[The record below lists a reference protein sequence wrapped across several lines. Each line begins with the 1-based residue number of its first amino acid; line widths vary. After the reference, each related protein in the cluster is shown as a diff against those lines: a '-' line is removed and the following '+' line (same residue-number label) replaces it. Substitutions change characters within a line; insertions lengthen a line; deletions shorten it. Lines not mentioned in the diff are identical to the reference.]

1 MAQVNLEDE
10 QLKRDMSLIE
20 AALYVTGHPV
30 ALNVLAS
37 VVRTRS
43 IKRVESAAKALVE
56 DYQKRNLALEI
67 IELKDGRF
75 VLQLKSTYIVSVK
88 KLAMSKLLGLGPLR
102 SLSYVAYRQPVTQ
115 AHVIAVRGRQAY
127 KHLQR
132 LEELGLI
139 RRDGSG
145 RTKMLRTSEAFA
157 DYFNLSHDMANMK
170 RQLQTLFKAPPRE
183 E

>member
-1 MAQVNLEDE
+1 MAQINLNE
-10 QLKRDMSLIE
+10 QLRRDMALIE
-20 AALYVTGHPV
+20 AALYVVGHPV
-30 ALNVLAS
+30 SLNVLAS

-43 IKRVESAAKALVE
+43 INRVKGAAKVLVE
-56 DYQKRNLALEI
+56 NYLKRNLALEI

-75 VLQLKSTYIVSVK
+75 VLQLKPAYIVSVK

-102 SLSYVAYRQPVTQ
+102 SLSYVAYKQPVTQ

-139 RRDGSG
+139 RKDGSG
-145 RTKMLRTSEAFA
+145 RTKMLRTTEAFA
-157 DYFNLSHDMANMK
+157 DYFNLSHDIANVK
-170 RQLQTLFKAPPRE
+170 RQLQTLFKAPTKE